1 MSDLVI
7 TENCFMVNLCASDS
21 HLYDKEKPKMKVFKS
36 VDPNVNRAF
45 RVHEFM
51 FILYVMFQS
60 HDLLR
65 QFADY
70 LGARVINCTPGSMID
85 SYERELPAKEA

>member
-1 MSDLVI
+1 
-7 TENCFMVNLCASDS
+7 MVNLSASDS
-21 HLYDKEKPKMKVFKS
+21 HFYDKEKPQMKVFKS
-36 VDPNVNRAF
+36 VAPNVDRAF

-51 FILYVMFQS
+51 FILYIMFQS